1 MGCIPS
7 KKEVV
12 PKNQQRPK
20 KAKQKSAGWLERPLP
35 EEGRLAE
42 DAEMEAMCE
51 DGEFELH
58 SKRES
63 EIKRAIAQYG
73 VSNQTRSVI
82 CKLLNTVPCRLYFLK
97 RSR

>member
-20 KAKQKSAGWLERPLP
+20 KGKQKSAGWFERPLP

-73 VSNQTRSVI
+73 VSNQTRFVI
-82 CKLLNTVPCRLYFLK
+82 CQ
-97 RSR
+97 